1 MQFPHDDPYRLQT
14 AAHAGSTP
22 MPGSLAPVALAPK
35 QQRNQPGSPEV
46 IPPLQ
51 VLVCSMI
58 YEETGR
64 RAAGAKFRSTAPLMS
79 PESGFALT
87 ASGDDG
93 GPTQ

>member
-35 QQRNQPGSPEV
+35 QQQRNQPGSPEV

-64 RAAGAKFRSTAPLMS
+64 RGGGKVQSHCAA
-79 PESGFALT
+79 
-87 ASGDDG
+87 DG
-93 GPTQ
+93 LRTDSEW

>member
-51 VLVCSMI
+51 QVLVCSMI

-64 RAAGAKFRSTAPLMS
+64 RGGGKVQIEPLC
-79 PESGFALT
+79 GRR
-87 ASGDDG
+87 ASH
-93 GPTQ
+93 